1 MSDMCALETGPC
13 EWCITDATKAVDYFG
28 FVNIE
33 KKGDIH
39 IGLPGA
45 LLTISDRSSFVKLG
59 VLISVFSL
67 SNIIFISGVTVKSA
81 ATIAGV

>member
-1 MSDMCALETGPC
+1 M
-13 EWCITDATKAVDYFG
+13 IIFG

-59 VLISVFSL
+59 VLIPVFSL

-81 ATIAGV
+81 ATIAGLFGGIIGYISNHTDVFMKPKF